1 MVVLYLSKGWVDKA
15 ENVEMFLLQVK
26 ELLSDSRNLYIVQK
40 TDVFDKTRQFRERYG
55 INHEMVCSEICKLDI
70 SNYSYTDMDDNKK
83 IGGVLF
89 MFGQFILPP
98 IVDAPL
104 EVYIKLK
111 IKKRVVCMSFH
122 DAEFPLDY
130 PYN

>member
-1 MVVLYLSKGWVDKA
+1 
-15 ENVEMFLLQVK
+15 
-26 ELLSDSRNLYIVQK
+26 
-40 TDVFDKTRQFRERYG
+40 
-55 INHEMVCSEICKLDI
+55 
-70 SNYSYTDMDDNKK
+70 MDDNKK